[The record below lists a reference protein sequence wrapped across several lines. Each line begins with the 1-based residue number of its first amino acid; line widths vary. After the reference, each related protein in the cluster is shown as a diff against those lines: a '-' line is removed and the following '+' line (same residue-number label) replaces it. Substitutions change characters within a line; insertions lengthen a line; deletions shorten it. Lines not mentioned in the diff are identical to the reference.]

1 MSIISKTLK
10 ASQIVKKYFTE
21 ETFYNVS
28 IDIDRIG
35 LQGENTCKAMEGI
48 CKMSKER
55 DVVINQH
62 GHTIITLTFEEDF
75 FRFVLTS
82 KY

>member
-21 ETFYNVS
+21 DTFYNVS

-35 LQGENTCKAMEGI
+35 FQGQNTCEAMEGI

-62 GHTIITLTFEEDF
+62 GHTIITLTLEKDF
-75 FRFVLTS
+75 YRFVLIS